1 MPDCAGRR
9 IVFRPNADYE
19 MAADSAVALL
29 FRPGDGVRHG
39 FPGRHHANPA
49 GMDFFGLFV
58 LPLPTVCFVAVPA
71 RCRSTAASAVE
82 SFLRRYLYPGLAS
95 PSLFLVLVALAGFL
109 LVGIVGTARKK
120 RATFLLWAVGA
131 CLSPFALS
139 LISGE
144 LQMQRSC
151 QALPLFA
158 GAALLGGWLLAER
171 WKNRWT
177 KCAVAALIA
186 VVLLNVTI
194 EIHGFFSGN
203 YSLRTSEYRILDRVA
218 ADLQR
223 DYPLAEKPV
232 LFVGSPNA
240 RYYVLDPGLLIT
252 QDRLGY
258 STQPVHF
265 WELRVPRFR
274 LRSHLQLS

>member
-1 MPDCAGRR
+1 
-9 IVFRPNADYE
+9 
-19 MAADSAVALL
+19 
-29 FRPGDGVRHG
+29 
-39 FPGRHHANPA
+39 
-49 GMDFFGLFV
+49 
-58 LPLPTVCFVAVPA
+58 
-71 RCRSTAASAVE
+71 
-82 SFLRRYLYPGLAS
+82 
-95 PSLFLVLVALAGFL
+95 
-109 LVGIVGTARKK
+109 
-120 RATFLLWAVGA
+120 
-131 CLSPFALS
+131 
-139 LISGE
+139 
-144 LQMQRSC
+144 MQRSC

-203 YSLRTSEYRILDRVA
+203 YSLRMSEYRILDRVA

-258 STQPVHF
+258 STASALLGIEGSPISVAQSPAIKLIPWAGQAFPGIYGVNGCLPQIFAQQGCPVLRGTAAQYAAAKEIAETMPEYPKAGYIKEMETFIIVHF
-265 WELRVPRFR
+265 GEG
-274 LRSHLQLS
+274 